1 MSDQASQAVT
11 LDQVTNAFQA
21 LYEALQDA
29 YWDASDIQTKDQIT
43 GVMEVVSDILTDLDQ
58 QGVQQDNAALTAIK
72 QQIASIQTKLDT
84 LKTQIDSII
93 HNVATATQVASAIDT
108 AVSYASK
115 FGLLA

>member
-1 MSDQASQAVT
+1 MPDQASQAVT

-29 YWDASDIQTKDQIT
+29 YWDASDIQIT